1 MGKLNINQGVY
12 YQCYYYDYLCRH
24 LAKGGFLAL
33 FRKKGPDPYSAW
45 MKYVLLLLLLR
56 GLNTRY
62 VIHSK

>member
-1 MGKLNINQGVY
+1 MIIYVAIWQ
-12 YQCYYYDYLCRH
+12 
-24 LAKGGFLAL
+24 KGGFLAL